1 MQIQYDDA
9 WKAVEYSASYEAC
22 MTEVATVPPQEF
34 KMITIL
40 PYVML

>member
-1 MQIQYDDA
+1 MQIQYYDA

-22 MTEVATVPPQEF
+22 MTKVATVPTQEF

-40 PYVML
+40 HYVML